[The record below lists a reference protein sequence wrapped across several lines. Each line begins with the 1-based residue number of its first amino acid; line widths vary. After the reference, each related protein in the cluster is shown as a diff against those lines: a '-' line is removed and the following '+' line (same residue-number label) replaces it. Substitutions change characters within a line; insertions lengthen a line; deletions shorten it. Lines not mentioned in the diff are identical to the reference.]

1 MHIVYRKE
9 FLYIDTK
16 HLHKSHNYKAGPT
29 RRNSFMAIY
38 LSKRFLRTSV
48 GTNLIN
54 SLSLFPMTTKRQ
66 WELFDA
72 REAEP
77 VDEER

>member
-1 MHIVYRKE
+1 M
-9 FLYIDTK
+9 T
-16 HLHKSHNYKAGPT
+16 NY
-29 RRNSFMAIY
+29 F
-38 LSKRFLRTSV
+38 SKRFLRTSV